1 MSSDFLQFLFAGIT
15 IGAIYALIA
24 LGFSLVYS
32 ASHLINFAQGEFVML
47 GGMATVF
54 AAAAGLPLPIAAL
67 AAILLAVLI
76 GVALQRLAIAPA
88 RRAGVIGLVIVTIG
102 ASILLRG
109 LAGVLFDRNFH
120 GLPALGGEA
129 PIMIAGAALQP
140 QTLWILG
147 TTLAVALLLW
157 GFFSHT
163 LVGKAMR
170 AAASNPLAAELVGI
184 DPGRVILATFALAGA
199 LGALA
204 GFLVTPLAQTHFQ
217 IGVMLGL
224 KGFAAAILGG
234 LGSAPGAILGGLCIG
249 LAESLSAGYV
259 SSAYKDVVAFVV
271 ILLVLFLRPS
281 GLLGVRG
288 IERV

>member
-1 MSSDFLQFLFAGIT
+1 MAGDLLQFLFAGIT
-15 IGAIYALIA
+15 VGAIYALIA

-47 GGMATVF
+47 GGMGTVF
-54 AAAAGLPLPIAAL
+54 AAAAGLPLPLAAL
-67 AAILLAVLI
+67 AAILLAVLTGI
-76 GVALQRLAIAPA
+76 GLQRFAIAPA

-102 ASILLRG
+102 ASILIRG
-109 LAGVLFDRNFH
+109 LAGILFDRNFH
-120 GLPALGGEA
+120 GLPAIGGDA
-129 PIMIAGAALQP
+129 PIMIAGAALHP

-147 TTLAVALLLW
+147 TTLVVALLLRA
-157 GFFSHT
+157 FLSRT
-163 LVGKAMR
+163 LAGKAMR

-184 DPGRVILATFALAGA
+184 DPARVVLATFVLAGA

-217 IGVMLGL
+217 IGIMLGL

-234 LGSAPGAILGGLCIG
+234 LGSAPGALLGGLCIG
-249 LAESLSAGYV
+249 LAESLSAGYL

-271 ILLVLFLRPS
+271 ILLVLLLRPG
-281 GLLGVRG
+281 GLLGARG